1 MTQPKKRNI
10 RSALQTP
17 YYGKATNIQPF
28 LNSLLIDVQK
38 YHLEDAVTVTVNGA
52 PVNLI
57 TDYGSITKTTFFDDA
72 RKAMIAGVNA
82 AGNPVALAGRTD
94 AARLL
99 QARLASISRGILIW
113 SPIKQDAGSC
123 AMKCVT
129 SWTKKRSRISP
140 NV

>member
-17 YYGKATNIQPF
+17 YGKATNIQPF

-57 TDYGSITKTTFFDDA
+57 TDYGSITKDAATTFFDDA
-72 RKAMIAGVNA
+72 RKQ
-82 AGNPVALAGRTD
+82 GND
-94 AARLL
+94 
-99 QARLASISRGILIW
+99 
-113 SPIKQDAGSC
+113 C
-123 AMKCVT
+123 
-129 SWTKKRSRISP
+129 RSQRRR
-140 NV
+140 